1 MSPISENST
10 ISSNNSESNSHPL
23 QRSSVAAAP
32 PHLPPAPPTQPVPN
46 PNQMMAAPAPKTVG
60 FNASCQQCLA
70 ERANSNAA
78 SRPVSRVEFAISD
91 STNSPSAN
99 LNPIP
104 PGEEFQPSQETLESL
119 QNIERNNGQRTPLNK
134 HFNLES
140 NLKEIAKLVASC
152 SAICLILITY
162 LSIGGFLFMALENS
176 DKSSTHLE
184 TPTVMNITVLD
195 LPSDLRS
202 RVDKARSETVQRLW
216 QATEKMNIF
225 YPENW
230 TRQAMEEMLWF
241 QVYIITKIYQS
252 LEL

>member
-1 MSPISENST
+1 MMP
-10 ISSNNSESNSHPL
+10 PP
-23 QRSSVAAAP
+23 QAVPP
-32 PHLPPAPPTQPVPN
+32 PHLPPQPQTVPN
-46 PNQMMAAPAPKTVG
+46 PMLPPPTKTVG
-60 FNASCQQCLA
+60 FNSSCQQCLA
-70 ERANSNAA
+70 ERANSNSAA

-104 PGEEFQPSQETLESL
+104 PGDEFQPSQETLDSL
-119 QNIERNNGQRTPLNK
+119 QNIERNNGQRIPINKPL
-134 HFNLES
+134 NLES
-140 NLKEIAKLVASC
+140 NLKEIAKLIASC

-162 LSIGGFLFMALENS
+162 LSMGGFLFMALENS
-176 DKSSTHLE
+176 DKASVHLE
-184 TPTVMNITVLD
+184 TPTVMNVTVMD

-241 QVYIITKIYQS
+241 QVGKQSKFGIYRVQFS
-252 LEL
+252 FVRKGQIRP